1 MSRTLAQDKLLRHT
15 LLLVGVLAGLVLG
28 ISGGAWAQNYTFT
41 TINVPG
47 SFSTVIWGINSAS
60 EIVGFFGDATGGH
73 GFLASGGSFTTIDVP
88 GSTVTTDARGINNV
102 GQFVGYFRD
111 IRGFDHGFLA
121 SGGSYTPIQV
131 KARQNI
137 LYTSAE
143 INRPDSVPPLPPEE
157 PLG

>member
-102 GQFVGYFRD
+102 GQFVE
-111 IRGFDHGFLA
+111 
-121 SGGSYTPIQV
+121 GSLGPTAPI
-131 KARQNI
+131 
-137 LYTSAE
+137 E
-143 INRPDSVPPLPPEE
+143 
-157 PLG
+157 